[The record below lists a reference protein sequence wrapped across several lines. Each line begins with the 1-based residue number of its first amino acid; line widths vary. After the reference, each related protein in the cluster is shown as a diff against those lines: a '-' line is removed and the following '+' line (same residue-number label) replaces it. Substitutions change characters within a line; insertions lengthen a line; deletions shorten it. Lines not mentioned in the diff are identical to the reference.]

1 MARRSANSV
10 RIIGGCWRGR
20 LIRFGREL
28 PIRPT
33 PDRVR
38 ETLFNWLGQ
47 DLTGKRCLDLFA
59 GSGALGFEALSRN
72 AAHVTFVDQSR
83 AVCAQLRS
91 TATTLDAA
99 RFEIRCCPAIEFVNR
114 HSASASIDVDPIDI
128 RPSVSNATRVTDAS
142 EAIGRSEPRLQPRD
156 GTVERGR
163 FDVIF
168 LDPPY
173 GSTLLAQALVGIE
186 GSVAAGGVVYVES
199 DARVALPQGWRIDRQ
214 SKAGMVHFGLAVRE
228 EP

>member
-1 MARRSANSV
+1 MARHGANTV
-10 RIIGGCWRGR
+10 RIIGGAWRGR
-20 LIRFGREL
+20 LIRFGKNL

-47 DLTGKRCLDLFA
+47 DLTGTRCLDLFA

-72 AAHVTFVDQSR
+72 ASHVDFVDQSR
-83 AVCAQLRS
+83 AICAQLRS

-99 RFEIRCCPAIEFVNR
+99 RFEIHCCGAIEFLER
-114 HSASASIDVDPIDI
+114 HPARI
-128 RPSVSNATRVTDAS
+128 RIEARTVQSGEAEPSDRAGQGHMVRGMGSDTKGDA
-142 EAIGRSEPRLQPRD
+142 GK
-156 GTVERGR
+156 G
-163 FDVIF
+163 FDVVF

-173 GSTLLAQALVGIE
+173 GTPLLARVMAGVGALVTARG
-186 GSVAAGGVVYVES
+186 AVYFES
-199 DARVALPQGWRIDRQ
+199 DAAVAMPRGWRIDRQ

>member
-1 MARRSANSV
+1 MARRSANTV
-10 RIIGGCWRGR
+10 RIIGGNWRGR
-20 LIRFGREL
+20 LIRFGKDL

-38 ETLFNWLGQ
+38 ETVFNWLGQ
-47 DLTGKRCLDLFA
+47 DLTGQSCLDLFA
-59 GSGALGFEALSRN
+59 GSGALGFEALSRH
-72 AAHVTFVDQSR
+72 AARVTFVDQSR

-99 RFEIRCCPAIEFVNR
+99 RFEIHCCAAIEFLAR
-114 HSASASIDVDPIDI
+114 HCA
-128 RPSVSNATRVTDAS
+128 RKSNAN
-142 EAIGRSEPRLQPRD
+142 RSICGPAD
-156 GTVERGR
+156 ERIEGAQQ
-163 FDVIF
+163 FDVVF

-173 GSTLLAQALVGIE
+173 GAALLDRVLADVGDL
-186 GSVAAGGVVYVES
+186 VAARGKIYFES
-199 DARVALPQGWRIDRQ
+199 DAAVALPPGWRVDRQ